1 MGRSRALGAC
11 VAVGLGALEG
21 LSGCASLPGSGPSAG
36 DVVQQASAD
45 QTLRYEVVDID
56 PTVVETLRR
65 RGFESLSA
73 RFGDHKISAEP
84 VIGVGDTVT
93 VTIWEAGPGGLF
105 SAPPLVSAQASA
117 GSNSATIPE
126 QVVGR
131 DGGMTVPYAGRV
143 HVVGRTT
150 RAVQRTI
157 EQALEGKAL
166 QPQVLVN
173 VTKATSDSVSVN
185 GEVAA
190 GARIPLSVRGDRVLD
205 VIAEAGGVRA
215 PVNETFVELSRG
227 SRTSRIPLT
236 RIIADPK
243 ENIYV
248 HPDDVLT
255 LVRDPQTFLAY
266 GATGQN
272 AEIPFEADGIT
283 LAEALSKA
291 GGLNDNRSDP
301 RGVFVF
307 RYEPEPIARALRP
320 NSPLVSRGHLTP
332 IVYRLNL
339 TDADSLFLEQGFHI
353 ANRDLIYVSNAPSTD
368 IQKFFGIISAP
379 LSTAGSA
386 GGIVSAAATLK

>member
-1 MGRSRALGAC
+1 MGRSKTLGGWAAMYLGAF
-11 VAVGLGALEG
+11 GG
-21 LSGCASLPGSGPSAG
+21 LSGCALPNSGPSAA

-45 QTLRYEVVDID
+45 QTLRYEVIDID
-56 PTVVETLRR
+56 PTVIETLRR
-65 RGFESLSA
+65 RGFDSFSA

-105 SAPPLVSAQASA
+105 SAPLITDKIST

-131 DGGMTVPYAGRV
+131 DGGITVPYAGRV
-143 HVVGRTT
+143 HVAGKTT
-150 RAVQRTI
+150 RAVQGSI

-173 VTKATSDSVSVN
+173 VTHAISDSVSVT
-185 GEVAA
+185 GEVAE

-205 VIAEAGGVRA
+205 VIAAAGGVRA

-227 SRTSRIPLT
+227 STTSRVPLS
-236 RIIADPK
+236 RIIANPE
-243 ENIYV
+243 ENIYL
-248 HPDDVLT
+248 HPNDVLT
-255 LVRDPQTFLAY
+255 MVRDPQKFIAY

-283 LAEALSKA
+283 LAEALAKA

-301 RGVFVF
+301 QGVFVF
-307 RYEPEPIARALRP
+307 RYEVAPIARSLRP
-320 NSPLVSRGHLTP
+320 GSSLVNRGRLTP

-339 TDADSLFLEQGFHI
+339 TDANSLFLEQGFRI

-368 IQKFFGIISAP
+368 VQKVFNIFAP
-379 LSTAGSA
+379 GLSTAGSVA
-386 GGIVSAAATLK
+386 SIGIGAASVH